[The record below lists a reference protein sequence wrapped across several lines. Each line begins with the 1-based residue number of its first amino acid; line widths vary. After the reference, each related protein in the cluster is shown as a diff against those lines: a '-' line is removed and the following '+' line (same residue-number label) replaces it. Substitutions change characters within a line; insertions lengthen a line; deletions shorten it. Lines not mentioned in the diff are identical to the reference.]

1 MNLSPLPAAGP
12 TGAEPIQSVASSASG
27 SAPFSAFLAFS
38 ATAAPA
44 APAATPATT
53 PTPAAGESATAA
65 DTDGLPA
72 AESGLDGQIPDTGR
86 SPFRLVSAL
95 PIANPHE
102 LEVSPIEASDT
113 ETRESIGISI
123 ELPTVVDLPM
133 PAPAQVSVALT
144 IAANRTTYAGVG
156 ADSPPALSLPLA
168 DPGEPPMPTP
178 GRNAPPSI
186 SPDTVDHSQL
196 LPALTQ
202 SAAAPTRAAAHN
214 PVASNQAAPQAA
226 ALAQLALTGNPAV
239 LAALAAAAEPRPASR
254 SAGAEF
260 SQAGVL
266 AALGAAHSE
275 NRAPASTALPAS
287 AFASPAS
294 AGASGNEANQR
305 AVDISA
311 QLTWQLGN
319 QVNRAEIRLS
329 PPELGSVTVNI
340 EQDGKQLRVEFSAP
354 LAEARQ
360 ALEESLPRLREL
372 LTAQGHDLVRAQ
384 VGGDSQSHKHSAPA
398 PWHRGPG
405 NTVGQEETSST
416 TETRTVA
423 LTNQR
428 GLLDEYA

>member
-1 MNLSPLPAAGP
+1 MNLSPLPGAGP
-12 TGAEPIQSVASSASG
+12 TGAESIQSAASPASG
-27 SAPFSAFLAFS
+27 SAPFSVFL
-38 ATAAPA
+38 ATAATT
-44 APAATPATT
+44 ATVATT

-65 DTDGLPA
+65 
-72 AESGLDGQIPDTGR
+72 ESGLDGKIPETGR
-86 SPFRLVSAL
+86 APFRLVSAL

-113 ETRESIGISI
+113 ETGASIGISI
-123 ELPTVVDLPM
+123 ELPMIVDLP
-133 PAPAQVSVALT
+133 APALAQPLVVPT
-144 IAANRTTYAGVG
+144 IAADRTTSAGLG
-156 ADSPPALSLPLA
+156 ADPPPALSLPLA
-168 DPGEPPMPTP
+168 VAADPPLPTP
-178 GRNAPPSI
+178 GRNASPAI

-196 LPALTQ
+196 LPALAQ
-202 SAAAPTRAAAHN
+202 SATAPTRAAAEN
-214 PVASNQAAPQAA
+214 PAASSQAAPQAA
-226 ALAQLALTGNPAV
+226 ALAQLAPTANPAV
-239 LAALAAAAEPRPASR
+239 LAALTVAAEPRPASR

-260 SQAGVL
+260 SQTGVL

-275 NRAPASTALPAS
+275 NRSPASTALPAS

-294 AGASGNEANQR
+294 AAGSGNEVNQR
-305 AVDISA
+305 AADLSA

-384 VGGDSQSHKHSAPA
+384 VGGDSQPNKHGAPA

-405 NTVGQEETSST
+405 NAVGQDEASST
-416 TETRTVA
+416 AETRTVA
-423 LTNQR
+423 LTSHR